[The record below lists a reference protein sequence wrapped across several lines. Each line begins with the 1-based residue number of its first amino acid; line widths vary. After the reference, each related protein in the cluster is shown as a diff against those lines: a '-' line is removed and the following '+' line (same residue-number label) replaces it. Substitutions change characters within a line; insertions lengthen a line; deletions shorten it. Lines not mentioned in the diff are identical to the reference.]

1 MDNDTN
7 QGEYEIHVFNDDPE
21 MIHPMEEPIHTYKF
35 SNLEDAEEFFR
46 AHKVADQLRH
56 HLVHFQGNTL
66 WLVLTG
72 GYAMYETRKVT
83 FYN

>member
-56 HLVHFQGNTL
+56 FQGNTL
-66 WLVLTG
+66 WLVLT